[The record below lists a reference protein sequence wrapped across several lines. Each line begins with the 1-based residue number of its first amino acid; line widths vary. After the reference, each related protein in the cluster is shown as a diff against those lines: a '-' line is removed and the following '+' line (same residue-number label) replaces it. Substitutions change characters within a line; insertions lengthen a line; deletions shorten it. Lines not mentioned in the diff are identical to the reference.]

1 MTVRSWHF
9 LAIAAGL
16 VVAFI
21 GFYLFFV
28 HGYMGQLL
36 DEQARV
42 GAQFAA
48 ASRFAD
54 ALDAVP
60 LVSAGVVV
68 LAVVIGLLRRQVL
81 ATVVALA
88 VVAASNLTTQL
99 LKHELLSRPDNGATG
114 DWHNSFPSGHTTVAA
129 SAVFALFLVCAP
141 RVRPFIAALGAVVLI
156 AIGALLVGNQ
166 WHRPSDVVGGILVV
180 AIFVF
185 LGGAVLAPLRPAAA
199 TPRHGMAGTVGLLV
213 VASIVSA
220 CAFGVAYLA
229 VAGGDAPP
237 AVSTL
242 AGLLAIAATV
252 GATSLL
258 AARLFRRVG

>member
-42 GAQFAA
+42 GAQFGA

-54 ALDAVP
+54 VLDAVP

-185 LGGAVLAPLRPAAA
+185 LGGAALAPLRPAAA
-199 TPRHGMAGTVGLLV
+199 TSRHGMAGTVGLLV

>member
-42 GAQFAA
+42 GAQFGA

-54 ALDAVP
+54 VLDAVP

-185 LGGAVLAPLRPAAA
+185 LGGAVLAPLNKKHR
-199 TPRHGMAGTVGLLV
+199 
-213 VASIVSA
+213 S
-220 CAFGVAYLA
+220 
-229 VAGGDAPP
+229 
-237 AVSTL
+237 
-242 AGLLAIAATV
+242 
-252 GATSLL
+252 
-258 AARLFRRVG
+258 